1 MKIEMVGRETRI
13 TYQRLEDNLEVE
25 GMKVVD
31 RLKMEDKSGEEGMA
45 MVVVDRVMDCVKQQ
59 GKMVVV
65 DKPQQQ
71 QQVLLDCDN

>member
-13 TYQRLEDNLEVE
+13 AYQHLEDNLEVE

-31 RLKMEDKSGEEGMA
+31 RLKMADKSGEEGMA
-45 MVVVDRVMDCVKQQ
+45 MVVVDRKMDCGKQQ

-65 DKPQQQ
+65 DKQQQ

>member
-1 MKIEMVGRETRI
+1 MVGRETRI

-31 RLKMEDKSGEEGMA
+31 RLKMEGKSGEEGMA

-65 DKPQQQ
+65 DKQ

>member
-1 MKIEMVGRETRI
+1 MKA
-13 TYQRLEDNLEVE
+13 
-25 GMKVVD
+25 VD

-45 MVVVDRVMDCVKQQ
+45 MVVVVDRVMDCVKQQ

-65 DKPQQQ
+65 DKQKQQ